1 MLDFKRIPLSL
12 LDANTGQIPGLP
24 ANPRQ
29 WTDSE
34 VRRLAKSMKDTPE
47 LAEARG
53 CVVVPFEGRYVI
65 LGGNLRREAAASLK
79 WADIMCA
86 VLPEGTKPAKLKEVV
101 LKDNSSF
108 GEWDLAA
115 LRSDWADAPLP
126 EWGVDVVWDT
136 PGPTPDATVSDASQE
151 AVEDDFDESADTVAP
166 VVKRGDI
173 WQLGD
178 HRLMCGD
185 STKVD
190 DVQMLMGGA
199 EADMVF
205 TDPPYNVAIGDK
217 NKALNAMAPCER
229 IERNLE
235 GDTYKTDEEC
245 GEKLWKPAFTA
256 MRRVSKPRCAIYVTM
271 PQGGTHMMMMMMM
284 MHEAGWQVKHEL
296 IWMKNSPTFSM
307 GRLDYDYQHE
317 PICFGWNKTHKK
329 IGAGKYTKSVWAI
342 DKPAKCDLHPTM
354 KPIELI
360 VNALLN
366 SSEETDNILDCFGGS
381 GSTLMACEQTGR
393 HCYMMEYDE
402 HYCDVIIAR
411 WEKFTGRKAT
421 KIE

>member
-1 MLDFKRIPLSL
+1 MEVKRINIGQLTGN
-12 LDANTGQIPGLP
+12 AGQIEGLP
-24 ANPRQ
+24 ANPRT
-29 WTDSE
+29 WTQTEID
-34 VRRLAKSMKDTPE
+34 RLAKSLQETPE
-47 LAEARG
+47 L
-53 CVVVPFEGRYVI
+53 FEMRPLLVYQQGEEYVI
-65 LGGNLRREAAASLK
+65 LGGNLRYEGAKKNKMQDCPAIVIP
-79 WADIMCA
+79 ADTP
-86 VLPEGTKPAKLKEVV
+86 VEKLKEIV

-108 GEWDLAA
+108 GDWNVQALAA
-115 LRSDWADAPLP
+115 DWNDIDLSS
-126 EWGVDVVWDT
+126 WGVNVSWDEVLKEDLQ
-136 PGPTPDATVSDASQE
+136 PEKVE
-151 AVEDDFDESADTVAP
+151 VKEDDFDAEKDAVKTRCSRADV
-166 VVKRGDI
+166 
-173 WQLGD
+173 WQLGE

-185 STKVD
+185 STSEEDIKI
-190 DVQMLMGGA
+190 LMGGA

-256 MRRVSKPRCAIYVTM
+256 MRKVSKSRCAIYVTM
-271 PQGGTHMMMMMMM
+271 PQGGTHMMMMMM

-296 IWMKNSPTFSM
+296 IWMKNSPTFSR

-411 WEKFTGRKAT
+411 WEKFTGKQAV
-421 KIE
+421 KING

>member
-29 WTDSE
+29 WTDAE

-136 PGPTPDATVSDASQE
+136 PGPTPDAAVSGASQE
-151 AVEDDFDESADTVAP
+151 AVEDDFDESTDTVAS

-185 STKVD
+185 SSSAD
-190 DVQMLMGGA
+190 DVKKLMGG
-199 EADMVF
+199 
-205 TDPPYNVAIGDK
+205 
-217 NKALNAMAPCER
+217 
-229 IERNLE
+229 
-235 GDTYKTDEEC
+235 
-245 GEKLWKPAFTA
+245 
-256 MRRVSKPRCAIYVTM
+256 
-271 PQGGTHMMMMMMM
+271 
-284 MHEAGWQVKHEL
+284 
-296 IWMKNSPTFSM
+296 
-307 GRLDYDYQHE
+307 
-317 PICFGWNKTHKK
+317 
-329 IGAGKYTKSVWAI
+329 GK
-342 DKPAKCDLHPTM
+342 
-354 KPIELI
+354 
-360 VNALLN
+360 
-366 SSEETDNILDCFGGS
+366 G
-381 GSTLMACEQTGR
+381 
-393 HCYMMEYDE
+393 
-402 HYCDVIIAR
+402 
-411 WEKFTGRKAT
+411 
-421 KIE
+421 